1 MHVQVIFKMN
11 TRASNSYEFLKG
23 GGKHSRQTKENVV
36 DWILSGDALVNIK
49 GILLRY

>member
-23 GGKHSRQTKENVV
+23 GGGGGRNIPDRQKKT
-36 DWILSGDALVNIK
+36 
-49 GILLRY
+49 